1 MNNENQLAIFIDKT
15 TDQLNQYLIGEQDVT
30 AYDYKGK
37 VLLVY
42 RDHLDFK
49 KMLELA
55 PNATVELGFL
65 LQATKEGM
73 IDPDLTRLLHTYKKI
88 PFDQSIS
95 IETLLDMPDFIERYR
110 DTIKTYR
117 SIAGQKQLKLEAER
131 QRDVEEKAK
140 QDLDQAKEVVD
151 QANAIDEKVEKEH
164 QQRKTETF
172 KPKEEEVKADKST
185 TDEKQP
191 EEELPTSPVSSEK
204 EEKSSIEI
212 PTIHDVDFTYGSEDP
227 LMMIATKLF
236 VQSDH
241 KQLPHFSEEMQ
252 SLLGDQLINTETTLQ
267 EAESNTIGLIYQALQ
282 GLDYDELVD
291 LSSLIADYNKV
302 VDEQKALLTKYAE
315 KVKEQ
320 QRQDRIQADAIA
332 KQASNKELNDI
343 KAKQEALEREKAELE
358 KQLTDTKQE
367 ANNLSQQ
374 LSQKAQE
381 LTTTQQSL
389 QESQQTVRALS
400 YSAAQQETQQDQ
412 TMMQQSQMQAAPAP
426 SLNFEPAKKP
436 MANKGLIAIGAVV
449 AVLLVVLIVVLLVK

>member
-15 TDQLNQYLIGEQDVT
+15 TDQLNQYLIGEQNVT

-55 PNATVELGFL
+55 PSATVELGFL

-88 PFDQSIS
+88 PVDQSIS
-95 IETLLDMPDFIERYR
+95 IEALLDMPDFIERYR

-117 SIAGQKQLKLEAER
+117 SIAGQKQLKLEAEQ

-140 QDLDQAKEVVD
+140 QDLDDAKKVAD
-151 QANAIDEKVEKEH
+151 QANAIDEKVEQEH

-172 KPKEEEVKADKST
+172 KPKEKTKADKPA

-191 EEELPTSPVSSEK
+191 EEELPTSPVSSK
-204 EEKSSIEI
+204 EEKSTVEI

-400 YSAAQQETQQDQ
+400 VSAVQQETQQDQ
-412 TMMQQSQMQAAPAP
+412 AMMQQSQMQTAPAP

-436 MANKGLIAIGAVV
+436 IANKGLIAVGAIV

>member
-1 MNNENQLAIFIDKT
+1 MNNENQLAIFIGKT
-15 TDQLNQYLIGEQDVT
+15 TDQLNQYLIGEQDIT

-88 PFDQSIS
+88 PVDQPIS
-95 IETLLDMPDFIERYR
+95 IEALLDMPDFIERYR

-131 QRDVEEKAK
+131 QQDVEEKAK
-140 QDLDQAKEVVD
+140 QDLDQAKKVVD
-151 QANAIDEKVEKEH
+151 QANAIDEKVEQEH

-172 KPKEEEVKADKST
+172 KPKEKADKPAPN
-185 TDEKQP
+185 EKQS
-191 EEELPTSPVSSEK
+191 EEELPTPPVSSEK

-400 YSAAQQETQQDQ
+400 VSAVQQETQQDQ
-412 TMMQQSQMQAAPAP
+412 AMMQQSQMQTAPAP

-436 MANKGLIAIGAVV
+436 IANKGLIAIGAVV

>member
-88 PFDQSIS
+88 PVDQPIS
-95 IETLLDMPDFIERYR
+95 IEALLDMPNFIERYR

-131 QRDVEEKAK
+131 QQDVEEKAK
-140 QDLDQAKEVVD
+140 QDLDQAKKVVD
-151 QANAIDEKVEKEH
+151 QANAIDEKVEQEH

-172 KPKEEEVKADKST
+172 KPKEETKVDKSA
-185 TDEKQP
+185 TDEKQS
-191 EEELPTSPVSSEK
+191 EEELPTPPVSSEK

-436 MANKGLIAIGAVV
+436 MANKGLIAVGAIV

>member
-88 PFDQSIS
+88 PVDQSIS
-95 IETLLDMPDFIERYR
+95 IEALLDMPDFIERYR

-131 QRDVEEKAK
+131 QQDVEEKAK
-140 QDLDQAKEVVD
+140 QDLDQAKKVVD
-151 QANAIDEKVEKEH
+151 QANAIDEKVEQEH

-172 KPKEEEVKADKST
+172 KPKEKAKTDKPASN
-185 TDEKQP
+185 EKQP
-191 EEELPTSPVSSEK
+191 EEELSTSPVSSEK

-389 QESQQTVRALS
+389 QESQQMVRALS

>member
-15 TDQLNQYLIGEQDVT
+15 TDQLNQYLIGEQNVT

-88 PFDQSIS
+88 PVDQPIS
-95 IETLLDMPDFIERYR
+95 IEALLDMPDFIERYR

-131 QRDVEEKAK
+131 QQDVEEKAK
-140 QDLDQAKEVVD
+140 QDLDQAKKVVD
-151 QANAIDEKVEKEH
+151 QANAIDEKVEQEH

-172 KPKEEEVKADKST
+172 KSKEKADKSAT
-185 TDEKQP
+185 AEKQS
-191 EEELPTSPVSSEK
+191 EEELPTSPVSDAE

-412 TMMQQSQMQAAPAP
+412 TMMQQSKMQAAPAP

>member
-42 RDHLDFK
+42 RDHLNFK

-65 LQATKEGM
+65 LQTTKEGM

-88 PFDQSIS
+88 PADQPIS
-95 IETLLDMPDFIERYR
+95 IEALLDIPDFIERYR

-140 QDLDQAKEVVD
+140 QDLDQAKQVVD
-151 QANAIDEKVEKEH
+151 QANAIDEKVEQEH

-172 KPKEEEVKADKST
+172 KPKEETKADKLAA
-185 TDEKQP
+185 DEKQP
-191 EEELPTSPVSSEK
+191 EEELPTPPVSSEK
-204 EEKSSIEI
+204 KEKSSIEI

-252 SLLGDQLINTETTLQ
+252 NLLGDQLINTETTLQ

-400 YSAAQQETQQDQ
+400 VSAVQQETQQDQ
-412 TMMQQSQMQAAPAP
+412 AMMQQSQMQAAPAP

-436 MANKGLIAIGAVV
+436 IANKGLIAVGAIV

>member
-88 PFDQSIS
+88 PVDQPIS
-95 IETLLDMPDFIERYR
+95 IEALLDMPDFIERYR

-131 QRDVEEKAK
+131 QQDVEEKAK
-140 QDLDQAKEVVD
+140 QDLDQAKKVVD
-151 QANAIDEKVEKEH
+151 QANAIDEKVEQEH

-172 KPKEEEVKADKST
+172 KPKEKAKTDKPASN
-185 TDEKQP
+185 EKQP
-191 EEELPTSPVSSEK
+191 EEELSTSPVSGNK

>member
-1 MNNENQLAIFIDKT
+1 MDNENQLAIFIDKT

-88 PFDQSIS
+88 PVDQPIS
-95 IETLLDMPDFIERYR
+95 IEALLDMPDFIERYR

-117 SIAGQKQLKLEAER
+117 SIAGQKQLKLEAEQ

-140 QDLDQAKEVVD
+140 QDLDDAKKVVD
-151 QANAIDEKVEKEH
+151 QANAIDEKVEQEH
-164 QQRKTETF
+164 QRKTETF
-172 KPKEEEVKADKST
+172 KPKEETKADKPT
-185 TDEKQP
+185 TDEKQS
-191 EEELPTSPVSSEK
+191 EEELPSSPVSEK
-204 EEKSSIEI
+204 EEKSTVEI

-412 TMMQQSQMQAAPAP
+412 TMMQQSKMQAAPAP

>member
-88 PFDQSIS
+88 PVDQPIS
-95 IETLLDMPDFIERYR
+95 IEALLDMPDFIERYR

-151 QANAIDEKVEKEH
+151 QANAIDEKVEQEH

-172 KPKEEEVKADKST
+172 KPKEETKADKPASK
-185 TDEKQP
+185 EKQS
-191 EEELPTSPVSSEK
+191 EGERPTSPVSDTE

-436 MANKGLIAIGAVV
+436 IANKGLIAIGAVV

>member
-88 PFDQSIS
+88 PVDQPIS
-95 IETLLDMPDFIERYR
+95 IEALLDMPDFIERYR

-131 QRDVEEKAK
+131 QQDVEEKAK
-140 QDLDQAKEVVD
+140 QDLDQAKKVVD
-151 QANAIDEKVEKEH
+151 QANAIDEKVEQEH

-172 KPKEEEVKADKST
+172 KPKEKAKIAKPASS
-185 TDEKQP
+185 EKQP
-191 EEELPTSPVSSEK
+191 EEELSTSPVSDTE

-400 YSAAQQETQQDQ
+400 VSAVQQETQQDQ
-412 TMMQQSQMQAAPAP
+412 AMMQQSQMQTAPAP

-436 MANKGLIAIGAVV
+436 IANKGLIAVGAIV

>member
-42 RDHLDFK
+42 RDHLNFK

-65 LQATKEGM
+65 LQTTKEGM

-88 PFDQSIS
+88 PADQPIS
-95 IETLLDMPDFIERYR
+95 IEALLDMPDFIERYR

-140 QDLDQAKEVVD
+140 QDLDQAKQVVD
-151 QANAIDEKVEKEH
+151 QANAIDEKVEQER

-172 KPKEEEVKADKST
+172 KPKEETKTDKPA

-191 EEELPTSPVSSEK
+191 EEELPTPPVSSEK
-204 EEKSSIEI
+204 EKKSSIEI

-400 YSAAQQETQQDQ
+400 VSAVQQETQQDQ
-412 TMMQQSQMQAAPAP
+412 AMMQQSQMQTAPAP

-436 MANKGLIAIGAVV
+436 IANKGLIAVGAIV

>member
-15 TDQLNQYLIGEQDVT
+15 TDQLNQYLIGEQDIT

-88 PFDQSIS
+88 PVDQPIS
-95 IETLLDMPDFIERYR
+95 IEALLDMPDFIERYR

-131 QRDVEEKAK
+131 QQDVEEKAK
-140 QDLDQAKEVVD
+140 QDLDQAKKVVD
-151 QANAIDEKVEKEH
+151 QANAIDEKVEQEH

-172 KPKEEEVKADKST
+172 KPKEKADKPAPN
-185 TDEKQP
+185 EKQS
-191 EEELPTSPVSSEK
+191 EEELPTPPVSSEK

-400 YSAAQQETQQDQ
+400 VSAVQQETQQDQ
-412 TMMQQSQMQAAPAP
+412 AMMQQSQMQTAPAS

-436 MANKGLIAIGAVV
+436 IANKGLIAVGAIV